1 MKAFVT
7 GATGFLGS
15 HVARVLAD
23 QGADLRLLV
32 RATSNLRNL
41 QGLKAETATGDLRDA
56 GSLEK
61 AMSGCDT
68 VFHVAADYRLW
79 ARDPWEM
86 YRSNVEGTRAILE
99 AARKNGVR
107 RVVHTSSVA
116 TIGFTENGHPADED
130 SPVSLDDMIGHY
142 KRSKFM
148 AEQIAL
154 EAGRSGLHVVT
165 VNPTTPVGEQDVKPT
180 PTGRIVLD
188 FLKRKFPAYVETG
201 LNLVDVRECARG
213 HVAALEKGK
222 AGERYILGGENLTL
236 KQILDKLAMI
246 TGLPSP
252 TVKLPYVFAFAAGV
266 VDEAITG
273 RLLHREPRAT
283 VDTVRMGKKED
294 VREFG
299 QSGARTG
306 LENCAGR
313 RCTPAGGRIG
323 SGPTDMSKV
332 AIVAALEREVRG
344 LVRQWRVME
353 KEHAGRG
360 FRFFENIDVV
370 LVCGGVGA
378 EAARRAAEAVIAIYA
393 PGVVYSVGFA
403 GALDPRLKVGD
414 VVQPQSVVNAGDG
427 SRVRLGRG
435 KDVLVSFGAVAGP
448 AQKAKL
454 RESFAAQAVDMEA
467 AAVAR
472 AAEARGVEFAVLKV
486 VSDEFDFSF
495 PAMERFVDSDGR
507 FLEGRFALYAAVR
520 PWLWLQVARMA
531 RNSSR
536 ASRALCDALRKID
549 QTPIPAVSDAREA
562 VNHR

>member
-1 MKAFVT
+1 MFAPELRTELRTVLKAFVT

-41 QGLKAETATGDLRDA
+41 QGLKAETATGDLRDP

-99 AARKNGVR
+99 AARKNGVS

-116 TIGFTENGHPADED
+116 TMGFTENGHPADED
-130 SPVSLDDMIGHY
+130 SPVSLADMIGHY

-154 EAGRSGLHVVT
+154 EAGRSGLYVVT

-222 AGERYILGGENLTL
+222 AGERYILGGEDLTL
-236 KQILDKLAMI
+236 KQILDKLAKI

-252 TVKLPYVFAFAAGV
+252 TVKLPYVFAFVAGV

-283 VDTVRMGKKED
+283 VDTVRMGKKKMFASSSKAQ
-294 VREFG
+294 RELG
-299 QSGARTG
+299 W
-306 LENCAGR
+306 
-313 RCTPAGGRIG
+313 
-323 SGPTDMSKV
+323 K
-332 AIVAALEREVRG
+332 IV
-344 LVRQWRVME
+344 
-353 KEHAGRG
+353 
-360 FRFFENIDVV
+360 
-370 LVCGGVGA
+370 
-378 EAARRAAEAVIAIYA
+378 
-393 PGVVYSVGFA
+393 P
-403 GALDPRLKVGD
+403 
-414 VVQPQSVVNAGDG
+414 
-427 SRVRLGRG
+427 
-435 KDVLVSFGAVAGP
+435 
-448 AQKAKL
+448 
-454 RESFAAQAVDMEA
+454 
-467 AAVAR
+467 
-472 AAEARGVEFAVLKV
+472 VE
-486 VSDEFDFSF
+486 
-495 PAMERFVDSDGR
+495 
-507 FLEGRFALYAAVR
+507 
-520 PWLWLQVARMA
+520 
-531 RNSSR
+531 
-536 ASRALCDALRKID
+536 DALR
-549 QTPIPAVSDAREA
+549 RA
-562 VNHR
+562 VNWFRANGYV